1 MGGHPKGVTLIVDV
15 VHGDLFESL
24 VSCVK
29 PLGKICLVGFVG
41 GQKPIRPGLLLIK
54 EATVVGSLWGRWA
67 RENPVLFRNN
77 MNEMLDFM
85 KERKIQPRNPDSLFS
100 LNDGIQAFEL
110 FEENKGRGNTVVQMM
125 DSKQSKL

>member
-1 MGGHPKGVTLIVDV
+1 
-15 VHGDLFESL
+15 
-24 VSCVK
+24 
-29 PLGKICLVGFVG
+29 
-41 GQKPIRPGLLLIK
+41 
-54 EATVVGSLWGRWA
+54 
-67 RENPVLFRNN
+67 